1 MTGTGVCFQSRS
13 WLWIPLAWLALA
25 VIDASQTVVAMHS
38 MGMHHNW
45 PLVFSVWVAGW
56 LPWIPATGLILAID
70 RRYPFRSAQW
80 VAPLTLHVT
89 TAILIALTLMAWQ
102 LLLNV
107 VFNPTEQVPPSA
119 FLSQWTSLLY
129 LSLLSAPALYT
140 MVLVA
145 KNALRARELSQRL
158 AAAQLGALRHQI
170 EPHFLFN
177 SLNGIAGLI
186 RDSAEDEA
194 VQMIVALS
202 DFLRRTLKGSQLQE
216 VPLREELEFTRQY
229 LAVQKMRF
237 ADRLRVDIDVPSDL
251 ESASVPYLILQP
263 LVENAVVHGIAKR
276 TQAGL
281 IRIAAKRQNGTLIL
295 RVVNDGPALSMN
307 SNGGGGIGIANVRDR
322 LLHLYGE
329 RSKLDLRDSGSG
341 VEASISIPLRV
352 S

>member
-1 MTGTGVCFQSRS
+1 MTGTGTRSLSRS
-13 WLWIPLAWLALA
+13 WLWVPFAWLALA
-25 VIDASQTVVAMHS
+25 AIDASQTVVAMHS

-45 PLVFSVWVAGW
+45 PLLFFVWVLGW
-56 LPWIPATGLILAID
+56 LPWIPATALILAID
-70 RRYPFRSAQW
+70 RRFPLRSSRW
-80 VAPLTLHVT
+80 IAPLCLHAMAGV
-89 TAILIALTLMAWQ
+89 LIALTLMAWQ
-102 LLLNV
+102 LLTNV
-107 VFNPTEQVPPSA
+107 AFNPTEQVPPSA
-119 FLSQWTSLLY
+119 FLSQWKSLLY

-145 KNALRARELSQRL
+145 KNALRARDLSQRL

-186 RDSAEDEA
+186 RDGRQDEA
-194 VQMIVALS
+194 VQMIVALG

-216 VPLREELEFTRQY
+216 VPLRDEVEFTRQY

-237 ADRLRVDIDVPSDL
+237 ADRLCVEIDVPGDL
-251 ESASVPYLILQP
+251 ESAPVPYLILQP

-281 IRIAAKRQNGTLIL
+281 IRIAAARQNGTLIL
-295 RVVNDGPALSMN
+295 RVVNDGPALSA
-307 SNGGGGIGIANVRDR
+307 SCDAGGGIGISNVRDR

-329 RSKLDLRDSGSG
+329 RSRLDVRDSGSG

-352 S
+352 R